1 MRLVV
6 VAGAVAF
13 LISFIITPW
22 LIKVLKGRKLA
33 QAIRVSGELNFPKHE
48 GKQGTPSMGGLAILA
63 GIIGGYAV
71 THVLWH
77 RAPSASGWLA
87 LYLTVGLAMVGF
99 ADDYLKVFRSRSMGL
114 RARTKL
120 IGQGAIALS
129 FAALA
134 QRFPDSHGNTP
145 VSSAI
150 SLVRDTHWV
159 LPGAVLLVWVWLL
172 TVSTTNAVNLTDGLD
187 GLASGAAVF
196 TFAAYTI
203 VCIWQYGQRCT
214 ETGAVLASC
223 YTVRNSLDLGIFAA
237 ACAGAVFAFLWWNT
251 APAGIF
257 MGDTGSLAIGGA
269 IAALA
274 MMSRTELLLPLFGG
288 LFVVEALSLIAQVT
302 SFRLTGKRVL
312 RMSPLHHHFEMLG
325 WPEVQIVTRFW
336 IMHGVFIAVGMAV
349 FYAEWVH

>member
-1 MRLVV
+1 M
-6 VAGAVAF
+6 AGAVAF
-13 LISFIITPW
+13 LITFITTPW
-22 LIKVLKGRKLA
+22 LIKVLRARKLA
-33 QAIRVSGELNFPKHE
+33 QAIRESGELNFPKHE
-48 GKQGTPSMGGLAILA
+48 GKKGTPSMGGLAILA
-63 GIIGGYAV
+63 GIIGGYLI
-71 THVLWH
+71 THALWQ
-77 RAPSASGWLA
+77 RPPSVSGLLA
-87 LYLTVGLAMVGF
+87 LFLTVGLALVGF
-99 ADDYLKVFRSRSMGL
+99 ADDYLKVFRHKSLGL

-120 IGQGAIALS
+120 LGQALVAVT

-134 QRFPDSHGNTP
+134 QQFPDGHGQTP
-145 VSSAI
+145 ITAAVSI
-150 SLVRDTHWV
+150 VRDTDWV
-159 LPGAVLLVWVWLL
+159 LPLALLLVWVWFL
-172 TVSTTNAVNLTDGLD
+172 TTSTTNAVNLTDGLD

-203 VCIWQYGQRCT
+203 VSVWQYGQRCSQ
-214 ETGAVLASC
+214 TGAVLASC
-223 YTVRNSLDLGIFAA
+223 YTVRNPLELAIFAA

-288 LFVVEALSLIAQVT
+288 LFVIEALSLMAQVA

-325 WPEVQIVTRFW
+325 WPETQIVTRFW
-336 IMHGVFIAVGMAV
+336 ILHGVTIAIGMAV